1 MIARYAPRP
10 RILALD
16 PGTLQTGYVL
26 YDPEVSEPVVAS
38 GVVSNEAMLGH
49 LHTKSLAP
57 MAMDL
62 DYMLTGPHV
71 LAVEMIASYGMP
83 VGAEVFQTC
92 VWIGRFIEAWG
103 RDHALVY
110 RKDVKL
116 NLCQS
121 HKAKD
126 TNVWAAMV
134 DRFGGK
140 DAAVGKKAT
149 PGPLY
154 GVTSHARAA
163 LAVALTY
170 CDGIGKSPPG
180 DVEGA

>member
-1 MIARYAPRP
+1 VIARYAPRP

-16 PGTLQTGYVL
+16 PGTTQTGVVL
-26 YDPEVSEPVVAS
+26 YDPEVSEPVVHS
-38 GVVSNEAMLGH
+38 EVCDNVVLLNWLNGKPCARHADIS
-49 LHTKSLAP
+49 
-57 MAMDL
+57 
-62 DYMLTGPHV
+62 LTGPHV

-103 RDHALVY
+103 RDHTLVY

-126 TNVWAAMV
+126 TNVWAAIV

-180 DVEGA
+180 DVEAS